1 MKHIAIFLV
10 FVGLV
15 VGLLFTL
22 TGNKSPRI
30 PDDEYHAVFDVEEV
44 CWECHGPEGDAP
56 RKETHPPKDQCLEC
70 HKVKD
75 NRRRTTH
82 GE

>member
-1 MKHIAIFLV
+1 MKHVVIFLV
-10 FVGLV
+10 FAALI

-22 TGNKSPRI
+22 SGTKAPRI
-30 PDDEYHAVFDVEEV
+30 PDSEQHLVFDEEGV
-44 CWECHGPEGDAP
+44 CWDCHGPEGEAP

-75 NRRRTTH
+75 NRRKGR
-82 GE
+82 

>member
-1 MKHIAIFLV
+1 MKHVAIFLV
-10 FVGLV
+10 FAALI

-22 TGNKSPRI
+22 SDTKAPRI
-30 PDDEYHAVFDVEEV
+30 PDNEQHLVFDVEEV
-44 CWECHGPEGDAP
+44 CWDCHGPDGEAP

-75 NRRRTTH
+75 NRRR
-82 GE
+82 EE